1 MAVGFPETSANTSI
15 SSSLRCRG
23 MTQCEEACVLFTR
36 KLWCVQGQCGTALDR
51 FPGGCQQLCLLLSDT
66 SLLMFQASSSPSG
79 HSYRETGP
87 LLGGD

>member
-1 MAVGFPETSANTSI
+1 M
-15 SSSLRCRG
+15 
-23 MTQCEEACVLFTR
+23 
-36 KLWCVQGQCGTALDR
+36 
-51 FPGGCQQLCLLLSDT
+51 LCLHVSSGVFKDSVVRPLIGSQEALLSDT